1 MFLPLVPDVYRRQYC
16 LTCWGTGFGGE
27 VSAVVS
33 VESSKVV
40 RLNDGAAEWTKW
52 FSFSGNL
59 S

>member
-1 MFLPLVPDVYRRQYC
+1 MFA
-16 LTCWGTGFGGE
+16 TGFRGD
-27 VSAVVS
+27 VSAVAG

-40 RLNDGAAEWTKW
+40 RLNDGAAEWTTW